1 MTLERMFETLERIR
15 EAAHVNAVFGQP
27 EVVGEKT
34 IIPIAQVGYG
44 FGMGFGEEGGPAEG
58 EPGKGGGGG
67 GVSAR
72 PVAVLEV
79 TPEET
84 RLTPVVD
91 ATRMAIA
98 GVIFSAW
105 AFFLIARMFSKI
117 FGQRGES

>member
-1 MTLERMFETLERIR
+1 MTLERMFEALEQMK

-34 IIPIAQVGYG
+34 IIPIAKVGYG
-44 FGMGFGEEGGPAEG
+44 FGMGFGEEGGSAEG

-67 GVSAR
+67 GVSVR

-84 RLTPVVD
+84 TLTPVVD
-91 ATRMAIA
+91 ATRIAIA

-105 AFFLIARMFSKI
+105 VLFIITIGRAFGKI
-117 FGQRGES
+117 FGR